1 MTEGLAKEREM
12 VKAYLKPIPP
22 DPDLEKMDK
31 NTLTYRYKQRK
42 GACILCFNTATRM
55 LIYELEGC
63 TKIERYCGVCIS
75 KVTNQSSSG
84 I

>member
-42 GACILCFNTATRM
+42 GRVYCV
-55 LIYELEGC
+55 LIQQPGC
-63 TKIERYCGVCIS
+63 
-75 KVTNQSSSG
+75 
-84 I
+84 